1 MDQPVGRWNPALMAS
16 TTYALFRNAI
26 LASNRSPA
34 SMMAARALCP
44 HIIDGNKAGEEV
56 VLAWQFAGDSSGPLP
71 RPPLKGFWQNREAG

>member
-1 MDQPVGRWNPALMAS
+1 
-16 TTYALFRNAI
+16 
-26 LASNRSPA
+26 
-34 SMMAARALCP
+34 MMAARALCP